1 MSAAEWKQQQ
11 AQRAR
16 MAMPGAPRE
25 VALRSRPG
33 EAPVH
38 AAPRTSR
45 GYPTGAGTEP
55 LRLWAR
61 RATRAC
67 RRRSG

>member
-1 MSAAEWKQQQ
+1 
-11 AQRAR
+11 

-38 AAPRTSR
+38 AAPRMRTSR

-55 LRLWAR
+55 LRLGEAR
-61 RATRAC
+61 DPRVPKALGLNAWHHIKANRYK
-67 RRRSG
+67 